1 MKNTIILWFI
11 LVSSTAIQGQD
22 SLSVSFYDAFEDYKA
37 NYLADRSNEDGPI
50 SPEEAKD
57 IHFFEADT
65 SYVVLARVE
74 LLDQKDTLT
83 MPTANGKQKD
93 YVKYAYLHFE
103 IQGKASKLLIFR
115 SVRLMKNPLYRN
127 ALFLPFYDYSN
138 GSKTYGGGRYM
149 DLSISDIDNK
159 TLMLDFNRCYNP
171 YCAYT
176 TGYSCPIPPEEN
188 TLELEILAG
197 ESAYGKK

>member
-11 LVSSTAIQGQD
+11 LVSSAAIQGQD
-22 SLSVSFYDAFEDYKA
+22 SLSVSFYDAFEDYKT

-50 SPEEAKD
+50 SPEEAKG

-93 YVKYAYLHFE
+93 YVKYAYLHFDL
-103 IQGKASKLLIFR
+103 QGKASKLLIFR

-138 GSKTYGGGRYM
+138 GSKTYGG
-149 DLSISDIDNK
+149 
-159 TLMLDFNRCYNP
+159 
-171 YCAYT
+171 
-176 TGYSCPIPPEEN
+176 
-188 TLELEILAG
+188 
-197 ESAYGKK
+197 

>member
-11 LVSSTAIQGQD
+11 IVSSTAIQGQD
-22 SLSVSFYDAFEDYKA
+22 SLSVSFYEAFENYKT
-37 NYLADRSNEDGPI
+37 NYIADRSNEDGPI
-50 SPEEAKD
+50 SPEEA
-57 IHFFEADT
+57 IGINFFEADS

-93 YVKYAYLHFE
+93 YVKYAYLHFDL
-103 IQGKASKLLIFR
+103 QGKASKLLIFR

-138 GSKTYGGGRYM
+138 GSMTYGGGRYM
-149 DLSISDIDNK
+149 DLSINDIKDK
-159 TLMLDFNRCYNP
+159 TLILDFNRCYNP

-176 TGYSCPIPPEEN
+176 SGYSCPIPPEEN
-188 TLELEILAG
+188 TIELEILAG

>member
-1 MKNTIILWFI
+1 MKNTIILWFT
-11 LVSSTAIQGQD
+11 LLSSVTWGQD
-22 SLSVSFYDAFEDYKA
+22 SLSISFNAAFEKYKTDYI
-37 NYLADRSNEDGPI
+37 ADRSNEDGPI
-50 SPEEAKD
+50 SPEEAEG
-57 IHFFEADT
+57 INFFEADS
-65 SYVVLARVE
+65 SYIVLAKVE

-83 MPTANGKQKD
+83 MPTVNGKQKD
-93 YVKYAYLHFE
+93 YVKYAYLHFDL
-103 IQGKASKLLIFR
+103 QGKTSKLLIFR

-138 GSKTYGGGRYM
+138 GSTTYGGGRYM
-149 DLSISDIDNK
+149 DLSIRDIHDN
-159 TLMLDFNRCYNP
+159 TLILDFNRCYNP

-197 ESAYGKK
+197 ESAYGK